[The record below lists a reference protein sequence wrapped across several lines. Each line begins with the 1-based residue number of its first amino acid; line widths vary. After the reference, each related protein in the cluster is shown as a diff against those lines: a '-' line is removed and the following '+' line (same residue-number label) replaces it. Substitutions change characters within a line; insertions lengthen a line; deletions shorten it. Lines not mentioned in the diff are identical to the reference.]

1 VFWKGDEAAA
11 VDKPVVVSS
20 KKLFSRFG
28 FTLQWNLSLLMA
40 IGVWLMCSP
49 SFFALE
55 HPAADSNYVVGPLL
69 VAFSLISMAE
79 TARFLRFV
87 NMALALFLFFSVY
100 QFPGF
105 SQLGSINTVVMGVLM
120 ILLSFRK
127 GKIIQSYG

>member
-1 VFWKGDEAAA
+1 
-11 VDKPVVVSS
+11 
-20 KKLFSRFG
+20 
-28 FTLQWNLSLLMA
+28 MA